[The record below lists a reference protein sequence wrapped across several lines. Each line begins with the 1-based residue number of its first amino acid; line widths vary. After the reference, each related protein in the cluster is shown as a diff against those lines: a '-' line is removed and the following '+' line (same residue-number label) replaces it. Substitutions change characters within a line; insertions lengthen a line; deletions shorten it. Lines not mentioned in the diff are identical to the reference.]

1 MLNPRTFLA
10 ATAASVATGPLP
22 AFGAA
27 PYAFSHGTFSVTVV
41 SDGHLVLPT
50 SFLAPEAPPAERE
63 PLLKAAGQTGEQ
75 YNSPTNVTLIATGDG
90 LILCDVG
97 PGRRFLPTG
106 AQLVGNSKAAGPAT
120 GNSKQAIYAVSQTS
134 T

>member
-1 MLNPRTFLA
+1 MLTRRTFLA

-75 YNSPTNVTLIATGDG
+75 YNSPTNVTLIAAGEALLLVDKG
-90 LILCDVG
+90 ARD
-97 PGRRFLPTG
+97 RFRP
-106 AQLVGNSKAAGPAT
+106 PASSLWENLQ
-120 GNSKQAIYAVSQTS
+120 GEDHESDLHSRS
-134 T
+134 S